1 MAELYRK
8 TSLEKLSNPE
18 QLDRAITVTSPMSWL
33 ALIGV
38 ALIIVAT
45 LIWSVVGSLPTVQT
59 VNGLVVSPQSVGA
72 YCSEKSGTVSRLLK
86 SPGDSVK
93 EEEGL
98 AVVKTGDGSEY
109 TVKASDNGTL
119 TDYVVEV
126 GAKVSAGMEIA
137 RFTPKTEQEQL
148 VACYV
153 PITIAQQLKEDMKV
167 LLYLSSAD
175 SQTYGHMEGWI
186 DSIGE
191 YAANTSNMWYVVGAD
206 NLMADQFLS
215 QGPVVLVTC
224 HIKTDDTAKSG
235 YYWSS
240 ENGKQLTV
248 SNGTFVTAKIITDES
263 APITKLFNGLK
274 EKWEG

>member
-1 MAELYRK
+1 MAQLYRK

-18 QLDRAITVTSPMSWL
+18 QLDRVITVTSPLSWL

-59 VNGLVVSPQSVGA
+59 VNGLVVSPESVGA
-72 YCSEKSGTVSRLLK
+72 YYSEKSGTVSKLLK

-109 TVKASDNGTL
+109 TVTASDSGTL

-137 RFTPKTEQEQL
+137 RFTPNTEQEQL

-167 LLYLSSAD
+167 LLYSSSAD

-224 HIKTDDTAKSG
+224 RIKTDDGAKSG